1 MDGACSRDS
10 TMRTT
15 LLATVFLSGG
25 ALMSLEMAGFRLL
38 PPYFGDDIEVW
49 GSIISVFLGGLA
61 LGAVSGG
68 TWADRGPRLWKLG
81 LILAAAGLA
90 ALLLPLYARPVMDW
104 LSGKGAPLPAEWG
117 GDGGVYKPPSLR
129 WQALAAALVMF
140 GPLTLL
146 LGMVSPYAA
155 RLFVFGMPK
164 MGADVGRL
172 YGVSTVGSIL
182 GTIGTAFYLIAW
194 MGTRG
199 LLVSNGILLATLGVL
214 LGASDLLG
222 LWKRPAR

>member
-1 MDGACSRDS
+1 
-10 TMRTT
+10 MRKA
-15 LLATVFLSGG
+15 LLATVFLSGA
-25 ALMSLEMAGFRLL
+25 ALMSLEMAGFRLM

-61 LGAVSGG
+61 LGAVAGG
-68 TWADRGPRLWKLG
+68 AWADRTPRLWKLG
-81 LILAAAGLA
+81 LILAVAGAA
-90 ALLLPLYARPVMDW
+90 ALLLPLYARPVMDH
-104 LSGKGAPLPAEWG
+104 LSGKAAPLPAEWG

-129 WQALAAALVMF
+129 WQALAAAVIMF

-155 RLFVFGMPK
+155 RLFVFGMPR

-194 MGTRG
+194 IGTRG
-199 LLVSNGILLATLGVL
+199 LLVSNGILLAALGVA
-214 LGASDLLG
+214 LGTAGFLG
-222 LWKRPAR
+222 LWKRPAG